1 MRVTQVLK
9 QCLQQSSAVGIT
21 FALALQEA
29 MDFSPTSKLQL
40 LQDNGSF
47 YIVIMNGKCQDTHD
61 DIFDYGILHEKA
73 KRLMYRIFPSETDQ
87 IKLSSKF
94 ETSYIISLVAAIGGA
109 TK

>member
-9 QCLQQSSAVGIT
+9 QCLLQSSGVGIT
-21 FALALQEA
+21 FALPLQEA
-29 MDFSPTSKLQL
+29 MFFFPYIKATVTPKQC
-40 LQDNGSF
+40 SF

-73 KRLMYRIFPSETDQ
+73 KQLMYYIFPSETDR
-87 IKLSSKF
+87 IKLSLKF
-94 ETSYIISLVAAIGGA
+94 ETSYIINLVAAIGGP